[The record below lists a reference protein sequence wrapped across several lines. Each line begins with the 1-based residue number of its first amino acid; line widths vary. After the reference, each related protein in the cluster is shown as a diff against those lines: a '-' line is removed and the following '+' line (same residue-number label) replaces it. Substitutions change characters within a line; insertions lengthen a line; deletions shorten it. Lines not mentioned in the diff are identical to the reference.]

1 MKEPRACRLGQTPPT
16 GMTLLEVLVASGIL
30 VIGLV
35 SVAALL
41 PAAGSR
47 LAEATLIDRAG
58 TLSAN
63 CYADI
68 WNRGI
73 LTANLVTSSSRGV
86 ILIEP
91 GMQSAMFSGASP
103 AVNLPL
109 DFQTVAVPSQAFQLP
124 DNVQWVGDELVSND
138 GRVASIATVIPLGR
152 ATAGNAGGP
161 FRLSIVIFRRST
173 SVAKVFTVTDDGS
186 GVVFQVNGATES
198 DRKRYLPPC
207 GWVLVMPAAVGS
219 DDTKSARWLH
229 IASSWT
235 VRDRHFLRFSDHVL
249 AREMIYAKPAG
260 IPVSEAFREAQVYGF
275 SQLVRVDERSVVL
288 E

>member
-1 MKEPRACRLGQTPPT
+1 
-16 GMTLLEVLVASGIL
+16 MTLLEVLVASGIL

-68 WNRGI
+68 WNRGM
-73 LTANLVTSSSRGV
+73 LTADLVPSSSRGV
-86 ILIEP
+86 ILIEA
-91 GMQSAMFSGASP
+91 GMQSAMFAGASP
-103 AVNLPL
+103 SVNLPL
-109 DFQTVAVPSQAFQLP
+109 DFQAVAVPDQAFQLP
-124 DNVQWVGDELVSND
+124 DSVQWVGDELVSND
-138 GRVASIATVIPLGR
+138 GRVAAIATVIPLDR
-152 ATAGNAGGP
+152 ATAGNEGGP
-161 FRLSIVIFRRST
+161 FRLSVVIFRRTT
-173 SVAKVFTVTDDGS
+173 SAAKVFAVTGDDS
-186 GVVFQVNGATES
+186 GVIFQINNATES
-198 DRKRYLPPC
+198 ERKRFFPPC
-207 GWVLVMPAAVGS
+207 GWVLVVPAAAAS
-219 DDTKSARWLH
+219 EDTKPARWLH

-235 VRDRHFLRFSDHVL
+235 VKGVHSVRFSDHVL
-249 AREMIYAKPAG
+249 AQEMIFAKPEG
-260 IPVSEAFREAQVYGF
+260 MPLNEAFREAQVYGF

>member
-1 MKEPRACRLGQTPPT
+1 
-16 GMTLLEVLVASGIL
+16 MTLLEVLVASGIL

-68 WNRGI
+68 WNRGL
-73 LTANLVTSSSRGV
+73 LTANITTSSSRGV
-86 ILIEP
+86 MLIEA
-91 GMQSAMFSGASP
+91 GMQSAMFAGVS
-103 AVNLPL
+103 LPTG
-109 DFQTVAVPSQAFQLP
+109 FQAVAVPTQAFQLP

-138 GRVASIATVIPLGR
+138 GRVSAIATVIPLDR
-152 ATAGNAGGP
+152 ATAGTNGGP

-173 SVAKVFTVTDDGS
+173 SITKVFQLTGDGS
-186 GVVFQVNGATES
+186 GVIFKITNGIES
-198 DRKRYLPPC
+198 DRKRYFPPC
-207 GWVLVMPAAVGS
+207 GWVLVTPAGAAG
-219 DDTKSARWLH
+219 DDTQPARWLH
-229 IASSWT
+229 IASSWS
-235 VRDRHFLRFSDHVL
+235 VRGEHFIRFTDHLLAQRMIFGRPADLAVNVAFSD
-249 AREMIYAKPAG
+249 
-260 IPVSEAFREAQVYGF
+260 AQVYGF

>member
-1 MKEPRACRLGQTPPT
+1 
-16 GMTLLEVLVASGIL
+16 MTLLEVLVASGIL

-68 WNRGI
+68 WNRGM
-73 LTANLVTSSSRGV
+73 LTTGLVSSSSRGV
-86 ILIEP
+86 FLIEA
-91 GMQSAMFSGASP
+91 GVQAAMFSAASP
-103 AVNLPL
+103 TVSLPL
-109 DFQTVAVPSQAFQLP
+109 GFQAVTVPDLAFQLP

-138 GRVASIATVIPLGR
+138 GRVSAIATVVPLDR
-152 ATAGNAGGP
+152 ATAGNDGGP
-161 FRLSIVIFRRST
+161 FRLSIVIFRRTTST
-173 SVAKVFTVTDDGS
+173 AKVLEVTGDES
-186 GVVFQVNGATES
+186 GVVFQVNNATES
-198 DRKRYLPPC
+198 DRKRYFPPC
-207 GWVLVMPAAVGS
+207 GWVLVVPAAAAA
-219 DDTKSARWLH
+219 DDTKPARWLH
-229 IASSWT
+229 ISSSWS
-235 VRDRHFLRFSDHVL
+235 VNGSHFVRFSDL
-249 AREMIYAKPAG
+249 ALAQEMIFGKPEG
-260 IPVSEAFREAQVYGF
+260 MPLNEVFRDAQVYGF

>member
-1 MKEPRACRLGQTPPT
+1 MTNLVPDPRRTQPR

-68 WNRGI
+68 WNRGM
-73 LTANLVTSSSRGV
+73 LTSGLVSSSSRGA
-86 ILIEP
+86 ILAEA
-91 GMQSAMFSGASP
+91 GMQAAMFSGVS
-103 AVNLPL
+103 LPL
-109 DFQTVAVPSQAFQLP
+109 GFQAVTVPDQAFQLP
-124 DNVQWVGDELVSND
+124 DNVQLVGNELVSND
-138 GRVASIATVIPLGR
+138 GRVSSIATMIPLDR
-152 ATAGNAGGP
+152 ATAGTDGGP
-161 FRLSIVIFRRST
+161 FRLSIVIFRRTT
-173 SVAKVFTVTDDGS
+173 SAAKVFAVTGDDS
-186 GVVFQVNGATES
+186 GVIFQITNATET
-198 DRKRYLPPC
+198 DRKRYFPPC
-207 GWVLVMPAAVGS
+207 GWVLVVPAAAEG
-219 DDTKSARWLH
+219 DDTKPARWLH

-235 VRDRHFLRFSDHVL
+235 VKGVHSVRFSDHVL
-249 AREMIYAKPAG
+249 AQEMIFGKPG
-260 IPVSEAFREAQVYGF
+260 GLPVNVAFREAQVYGF
-275 SQLVRVDERSVVL
+275 TQLVRVDERSVVL